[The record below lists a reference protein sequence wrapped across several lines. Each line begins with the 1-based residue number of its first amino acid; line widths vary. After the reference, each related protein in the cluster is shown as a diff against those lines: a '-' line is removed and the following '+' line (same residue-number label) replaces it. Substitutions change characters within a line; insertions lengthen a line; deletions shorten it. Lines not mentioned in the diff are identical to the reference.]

1 MCETAAD
8 RWKALQILRDND
20 QGKGKPSTISLCTE
34 LTSLQKSGCESVTE
48 CVICAETAIA
58 VLRKAGEILSDALLV
73 AAVLKGLQE
82 FFQSICDPF
91 RTARNEVEEF

>member
-20 QGKGKPSTISLCTE
+20 QGKLKPCIISLYTE

-48 CVICAETAIA
+48 RVICAETAIT
-58 VLRKAGEILSDALLV
+58 VLRKAGEILNDALLV
-73 AAVLKGLQE
+73 AVVLKGLQE
-82 FFQSICDPF
+82 FFQAFAIPF
-91 RTARNEVEEF
+91 TQ